1 LEWNAGVDCRVV
13 EVVTA
18 VYVVRLIDHTAGRGE
33 AALFYGA
40 LCLFVTIAVLRTGKQ

>member
-1 LEWNAGVDCRVV
+1 MERRCRLSSCGGSNGRDVRSH
-13 EVVTA
+13 
-18 VYVVRLIDHTAGRGE
+18 RLIDHTAGRGE